1 MRAINNL
8 SDVQIVLNQHDTAL
22 SNIASKDIDRKG
34 LKITGAGNGTNQ
46 QDYVTL
52 SQMQAAITT
61 AQQSPTNPSIQH
73 FGIVFTEDG
82 IVTTGMQ
89 IPAYIPSPER
99 TGLPIA
105 CKVLAIGPPSGGNL
119 TVNFYVGTDLT
130 TGKSLLASDIIVPPG
145 TAMIV
150 TSSNFINPIPY
161 FGTNT
166 IIYPVITNGAG
177 ASVVTMEIFVKRGNF
192 GS

>member
-1 MRAINNL
+1 MRAIKTL
-8 SDVQIVLNQHDTAL
+8 SDVQIVLNQHDTL
-22 SNIASKDIDRKG
+22 LNNLTSKDIDRKG

-52 SQMQAAITT
+52 SQIQSLISQS
-61 AQQSPTNPSIQH
+61 QQSPTNPSIQH

-82 IVTTGMQ
+82 VVTTGMQ

-130 TGKSLLASDIIVPPG
+130 TGKNLLAADIIVPPG
-145 TAMIV
+145 TASIV
-150 TSSNFINPIPY
+150 TSSNFINPVPY

-166 IIYPVITNGAG
+166 IIFPVITNGAG
-177 ASVVTMEIFVKRGNF
+177 ASVVTMEIFVKRGVS
-192 GS
+192 GT